1 MGVSEL
7 VRGKGKNM
15 RFFDRTEEIASLRE
29 IRGRAKDNAQFTV
42 VTGRRRIGKTSL
54 VWKAYEDEPILYF
67 FVARK
72 AEGDLCEDYRFEI
85 ESKLGIPTMGRTERF
100 ADVFEFLM
108 KLSVE
113 RPLTLFIDEFQEFFR
128 VNKSVYS
135 DMQRVWDLYS
145 PKARMNLVVC
155 GSIYSMMTKIFRDKK
170 EPLYNRQTHFMT
182 VRPFTPV
189 VLKEILVEYHPGYTA
204 EDLLALYAFTGG
216 VAKYVQL
223 LVDAGATTKAAMLNH
238 IIKADSIFLG
248 EGKAI
253 LIEEFGK
260 DYGVYFSILSAIAR
274 GKTSRAEIESVIG
287 REIGGYLTKLEN
299 EYEVIAKKQPLFEK
313 SSTKNIRYTIE
324 DNFFTFWF
332 RFIYKYSYMLEIE
345 NYESVKTIINRD
357 YETFSGL
364 MLERYFRRVLMG
376 RQSYTR
382 IGGWWD
388 RKGENEIDIVAEN
401 ELNDE
406 ATFFEVKRK
415 AGNIDLE
422 VLEQK
427 AATFLRAT
435 GEFKGYTLSYRGLSM
450 DDM

>member
-1 MGVSEL
+1 
-7 VRGKGKNM
+7 M

-29 IRGRAKDNAQFTV
+29 IRTIAKNNAQFTV
-42 VTGRRRIGKTSL
+42 VTGRRRIGKTYL

-72 AEGDLCEDYRFEI
+72 AESDLCEDYRLEI
-85 ESKLGIPTMGRTERF
+85 ENKLGIPTMGRVEHF

-113 RPLTLFIDEFQEFFR
+113 RPVTLFIDEFQEFFR

-135 DMQRVWDLYS
+135 DMQRIWDLYS
-145 PKARMNLVVC
+145 QQARMNLIVC
-155 GSIYSMMTKIFRDKK
+155 GSIYSMMSKIFKDKK
-170 EPLYNRQTHFMT
+170 EPLYNRQTRFMT
-182 VRPFTPV
+182 VRSFRPT
-189 VLKEILVEYHPGYTA
+189 VLKEILAEYNPGYTA
-204 EDLLALYAFTGG
+204 EDLLALYSFTGG

-223 LVDAGATTKAAMLNH
+223 LVDAGATTKEKMLDQMV
-238 IIKADSIFLG
+238 KADSIFLG

-260 DYGVYFSILSAIAR
+260 DYGIYFSILSAIAR
-274 GKTSRAEIESVIG
+274 GKTSRSEIESVIG

-299 EYEVIAKKQPLFEK
+299 EYGIIAKKQPLFER
-313 SSTKNIRYTIE
+313 SSTKNVRYMLE
-324 DNFFTFWF
+324 DNFFIFWF

-345 NYESVKTIINRD
+345 NYESLKTIINRD

-364 MLERYFRRVLMG
+364 MLERYFRCVLIE
-376 RQSYTR
+376 RQAYTR
-382 IGGWWD
+382 IGVWWD

-406 ATFFEVKRK
+406 AVFFEVKRK
-415 AGNIDLE
+415 AANIDME

-427 AATFLRAT
+427 VAVFLRAT
-435 GEFKGYTLSYRGLSM
+435 GEFKGYDISYKGLSM